1 MAGSSLPGRYNYTD
15 HNETLL
21 IMTTLI
27 DDSDVCALLII
38 FDSGETEEITCVCA
52 PGSSPPPALPPLPA
66 QTEDGYLGDCR
77 YEPVG
82 WWICIWFI
90 A

>member
-38 FDSGETEEITCVCA
+38 FDSGETEEITYVRA
-52 PGSSPPPALPPLPA
+52 PARLLTTSRSSTSAGA
-66 QTEDGYLGDCR
+66 N
-77 YEPVG
+77 
-82 WWICIWFI
+82 
-90 A
+90 